1 VGYGLELAVIQPG
14 GETEQFGSDTAGFM
28 RAWEAAERDHVDIVA
43 PPPID
48 VILNNILVGNH
59 DMEQLDGRDYVRWA
73 YRLLLGR
80 EPEDSDVIEHN
91 PFRNDRVGLLQAVL
105 RGPEFLQIHGNA
117 FAIPPAIFLNHEGRL
132 KQTRELIKGRG
143 DPIRDMTVAL
153 ALETI
158 DREEIEGDMAEL
170 GVYRGEMAILY
181 HRILPNKELYLF
193 DTFTGFPTKDLEVF
207 EDDRFSDTSIEYV
220 KSRIGNGKNVIFKPG
235 YFPETVSGMEE
246 CRFCFVM
253 LDADLYKPTR
263 AGLEF
268 FYPRMSRGGYIFLHD
283 YTSNESNQGVS
294 RAAAEFLADKPEKV
308 IEIPDTWGTALFR
321 KL

>member
-1 VGYGLELAVIQPG
+1 
-14 GETEQFGSDTAGFM
+14 M
-28 RAWEAAERDHVDIVA
+28 RAWEAAVRDHNIVA
-43 PPPID
+43 APPID
-48 VILNNILVGNH
+48 VILNNTLVGNN

-91 PFRNDRVGLLQAVL
+91 LFRNDRVGLLQAVL
-105 RGPEFLQIHGNA
+105 HGAEFLQSHGNA
-117 FAIPPAIFLNHEGRL
+117 FAVPPAIFLNHEGRL
-132 KQTRELIKGRG
+132 KESRELIKGRG

-181 HRILPNKELYLF
+181 HRIIPKKKLYLF
-193 DTFTGFPTKDLEVF
+193 DTFAGFPTKDLEVSG
-207 EDDRFSDTSIEYV
+207 DDRFSDTSIEYV
-220 KSRIGNGKNVIFKPG
+220 KSRIGNDKNVIFKPG

-283 YTSNESNQGVS
+283 YTSNESNQAVS